1 VSSGA
6 LRCGNWIEPRRRC
19 GGCLVGVSSRTGRE
33 SGVTPGSRSVV
44 CQYRQGKG
52 DGDAVDGGWFDPEAL
67 ESERKE
73 ADFEQ
78 AALEASGRWHA
89 TRLRAA
95 RSALRRGDKE
105 RAAKLCPHG
114 WRQELKGSGGRDDAR
129 HGQEGF
135 RCLDCG
141 SYLVAVLDPEQ
152 PDRPTWAARE
162 FRVVVACEAPAI
174 GLIRGEA

>member
-1 VSSGA
+1 
-6 LRCGNWIEPRRRC
+6 
-19 GGCLVGVSSRTGRE
+19 VGS
-33 SGVTPGSRSVV
+33 
-44 CQYRQGKG
+44 
-52 DGDAVDGGWFDPEAL
+52 DWFDPEAL
-67 ESERKE
+67 EAERQE
-73 ADFEQ
+73 ADFDQ

-114 WRQELKGSGGRDDAR
+114 WRQELKGSGAREDAR

-141 SYLVAVLDPEQ
+141 SYLRALVDPEE
-152 PDRPTWAARE
+152 PNRPAWAARFVE
-162 FRVVVACEAPAI
+162 VVVPCEAIPI
-174 GLIRGEA
+174 GLVRGEA